1 MARLTQNIP
10 LGHYGTMEDI
20 AAGVLYLVSEEAGFV
35 TGECL
40 DVNGGLW
47 MD

>member
-1 MARLTQNIP
+1 
-10 LGHYGTMEDI
+10 
-20 AAGVLYLVSEEAGFV
+20 VLYLVSEEAGFV